1 MHSPRKQKL
10 KVLDVF
16 SGIGGFSL
24 GLERA
29 GGFETK
35 AFCEV
40 DTYCQKVLNKHWPNV
55 QVFPDIRSLT
65 HKNIDFKPDLICGGF
80 PCQDISYAGK
90 GQGLKGPRSR
100 LWSEFRRLIE
110 ETKPTWVIAENVAA
124 LRTRGLGDVLRD
136 LDALGYVGEWHCI
149 PASAAGAPHRRDRI
163 WIIARDVR
171 HADSVRQRVGGV
183 DAGCAAGGGAP
194 APAGSLHAGDAGGC
208 PDVADTSGARGS
220 PRVPAP
226 GHRQEGH
233 AEVAEYLRDR
243 LDGRPRSSPWAPEPD
258 VGRVADGIPNR
269 VDRLKTLGNAVVP
282 QIPELIGRAIMELEN
297 AME

>member
-90 GQGLKGPRSR
+90 GQGLRGPRSG

-163 WIIARDVR
+163 WI
-171 HADSVRQRVGGV
+171 
-183 DAGCAAGGGAP
+183 
-194 APAGSLHAGDAGGC
+194 
-208 PDVADTSGARGS
+208 VANRLSKRL
-220 PRVPAP
+220 
-226 GHRQEGH
+226 EGH
-233 AEVAEYLRDR
+233 ARNGETIRLTLADGPTSKKGLR
-243 LDGRPRSSPWAPEPD
+243 GREHTATQWATEPD
-258 VGRVADGIPNR
+258 VGRVADGVPNR
-269 VDRLKTLGNAVVP
+269 VDRLKALGNAVVP
-282 QIPELIGRAIMELEN
+282 QIPELIGRAIMESEN